1 MEELLEYLETNYA
14 NKQPT
19 LKQYKNHFRRLQ
31 IINPDLNN
39 YTECI
44 DCLKDLDNS
53 LSQKLGLLNLIIIY
67 TSRIKNVDMDKDTH
81 PLFIFR
87 NELKNEELLKK
98 VSKNEILKTQL
109 PDRDTL
115 HKFMNNE
122 FKKSNF
128 KNYIVN
134 YLLLNFNVRNA
145 DCNVRIFK
153 NQDPCVDDINYMVF
167 YNDTPDFVVYKRNKY
182 KTSNIYGKQEHKIMA
197 KGVAGKNLCN
207 AVREIYDINDGKNN
221 EGVPL
226 FKTTNGLQVSDT
238 NCGWYVANSTYQGI
252 GEGKYLKI
260 ILNDIN
266 NKPNTMN
273 ILNRISASRGTGAKH
288 LITDYNISQSVN
300 DILQ

>member
-14 NKQPT
+14 DKQPT
-19 LKQYKNHFRRLQ
+19 LKQYKNHFKRLQ

-134 YLLLNFNVRNA
+134 FLYL
-145 DCNVRIFK
+145 
-153 NQDPCVDDINYMVF
+153 
-167 YNDTPDFVVYKRNKY
+167 
-182 KTSNIYGKQEHKIMA
+182 E
-197 KGVAGKNLCN
+197 
-207 AVREIYDINDGKNN
+207 
-221 EGVPL
+221 
-226 FKTTNGLQVSDT
+226 
-238 NCGWYVANSTYQGI
+238 
-252 GEGKYLKI
+252 
-260 ILNDIN
+260 
-266 NKPNTMN
+266 
-273 ILNRISASRGTGAKH
+273 
-288 LITDYNISQSVN
+288 
-300 DILQ
+300 